1 MRIVFCYDV
10 VDDRKRRR
18 LADRMER
25 LLTRVQKSV
34 FEGSV
39 DRKRL
44 EKIRRIAER
53 EIDKTTDSVRIYFLC
68 AKCMKATEI
77 LRVGA
82 VIPPKREDEIF

>member
-10 VDDRKRRR
+10 VEDRRRRR

-25 LLTRVQKSV
+25 ILTRVQKSV

-53 EIDKTTDSVRIYFLC
+53 EIDKSTDSVRIYFLC

-77 LRVGA
+77 IGGGPM
-82 VIPPKREDEIF
+82 IPPKLEDEVY